1 VVQPVAM
8 VKDTLVIYS
17 LGNFISAQK
26 ELYKLIGLM
35 VSLDVVKREKDGRID
50 IAFENVTGM
59 LTYNPRNSVLGRYVI
74 VPFDMMTEAVLKNY
88 PEVYKKYAAVV
99 KGKGEWQ
106 IAMRPAA
113 PLPRKA
119 KK

>member
-1 VVQPVAM
+1 
-8 VKDTLVIYS
+8 
-17 LGNFISAQK
+17 
-26 ELYKLIGLM
+26 
-35 VSLDVVKREKDGRID
+35 
-50 IAFENVTGM
+50 
-59 LTYNPRNSVLGRYVI
+59 